1 MRICAIESSCDETA
15 VARHRGRKDCFI
27 QISSHHKINVHSK
40 FGGVIP
46 EVASR
51 LHIENISVV
60 LEEALQKAGYTMDQ
74 IDAIAV
80 TQGPWFGRIPA
91 CRFTGRPQDF
101 GLVEWQTVDP
111 PSIISPVISTPMPLS
126 TRSSIRCWHWWSQ
139 AVIPSWSI

>member
-15 VARHRGRKDCFI
+15 VAIIEDGKTVLSNVV
-27 QISSHHKINVHSK
+27 SSQINVHSK

-60 LEEALQKAGYTMDQ
+60 LEEALQKANSTIDQ

-80 TQGPWFGRIPA
+80 TQGP
-91 CRFTGRPQDF
+91 
-101 GLVEWQTVDP
+101 GLVGSLHVGLLAAKTMSWATGK
-111 PSIISPVISTPMPLS
+111 PLIQIG
-126 TRSSIRCWHWWSQ
+126 RAH
-139 AVIPSWSI
+139 V

>member
-15 VARHRGRKDCFI
+15 VAIIDDGKI
-27 QISSHHKINVHSK
+27 VLSNIVSSQINVHSK

-60 LEEALQKAGYTMDQ
+60 IEEALQKANTTLKE

-80 TQGPWFGRIPA
+80 TQGP
-91 CRFTGRPQDF
+91 
-101 GLVEWQTVDP
+101 GLVGSLHVGLWLRRP
-111 PSIISPVISTPMPLS
+111 WRGPVVN
-126 TRSSIRCWHWWSQ
+126 H
-139 AVIPSWSI
+139 